1 MRLRIVSGLENF
13 PISRRFPVLSGQE
26 VGLDRFRA
34 QAHQM
39 VERVTIKREAT
50 IKEIAHLAGV
60 GVATVDRVLHGRPNV
75 RPEKV
80 DRVLK
85 AIDHLNGERDRR
97 MVNGHASAMRVTLVA
112 HSGRSFLQ
120 TMVDSAETAA
130 KQLAGTGLHA
140 DLHAVFE
147 PDAQRIA
154 EAIRHAAAS
163 ADGLIVI
170 SFEDPLVHQAVDE
183 VVAAGVAVICVTT
196 DLPATQR
203 LGYVGINQ
211 LHAGRSA
218 AHLMAMILGRR
229 EGDVIIS
236 VGNAFRCQAEREMG
250 FRWYLR
256 ERCPGLAVREIVD
269 VRNDPD
275 VAFHAIK
282 RAFGTQPHP
291 LGIYAVSGGNVGIA
305 RALAELELETPPIF
319 VGHELNRNS
328 RQLLLADRM
337 HAVIDHDAVT
347 EMRWCFEQL
356 QRHRTGAADPK
367 LFVQQPP
374 RLVLREN
381 ID

>member
-1 MRLRIVSGLENF
+1 M
-13 PISRRFPVLSGQE
+13 
-26 VGLDRFRA
+26 
-34 QAHQM
+34 
-39 VERVTIKREAT
+39 TIKREAT
-50 IKEIAHLAGV
+50 IKEIAHRAGV
-60 GVATVDRVLHGRPNV
+60 GVATVDRVIHGRPNV

-80 DRVLK
+80 DRVRK
-85 AIDHLNGERDRR
+85 AIEHLNGERDRR
-97 MVNGHASAMRVTLVA
+97 MVDPHSSSMRVALVA

-120 TMVDSAETAA
+120 TMMDSAATAA
-130 KQLAGTGLHA
+130 KELAGARLHA
-140 DLHAVFE
+140 ELHAVAE

-154 EAIRHAAAS
+154 GTIRDAAA
-163 ADGLIVI
+163 AAQGLVVV
-170 SFEDPLVHQAVDE
+170 SFEDPLVHGAVDE
-183 VVAAGVAVICVTT
+183 VVAGGVPVVCVTT

-218 AHLMAMILGRR
+218 AHLMAMILGRP
-229 EGDVIIS
+229 EGDVVIS
-236 VGNAFRCQAEREMG
+236 VGNTFRCQAEREMG

-282 RAFGTQPHP
+282 KAFATKPHP
-291 LGIYAVSGGNVGIA
+291 LGIYAVSGGNLGIA
-305 RALAELELETPPIF
+305 RALAELELDAPPIF
-319 VGHELNRNS
+319 IGHELNPNS
-328 RQLLLADRM
+328 RQLLLEDRM
-337 HAVIDHDAVT
+337 HAVIDHDTVS

-356 QRHRTGAADPK
+356 RRHRAGNQDPK

>member
-1 MRLRIVSGLENF
+1 
-13 PISRRFPVLSGQE
+13 
-26 VGLDRFRA
+26 
-34 QAHQM
+34 
-39 VERVTIKREAT
+39 VERVTIKRDAT

-85 AIDHLNGERDRR
+85 AIQHLNGERDRR
-97 MVNGHASAMRVTLVA
+97 MVNGHASAMRVALVA

-120 TMVDSAETAA
+120 TMVESAATAA
-130 KQLAGTGLHA
+130 KELAATGLHA
-140 DLHAVFE
+140 ELHAVVE

-154 EAIRHAAAS
+154 DAIRDAAAS
-163 ADGLIVI
+163 AEGLVVI

-183 VVAAGVAVICVTT
+183 VVAAGVAVICVAT

-211 LHAGRSA
+211 LQAGRCA
-218 AHLMAMILGRR
+218 AHLMALILGRP
-229 EGDVIIS
+229 EGDVVIS
-236 VGNAFRCQAEREMG
+236 VGNTFRCQAEREMG

-256 ERCPGLAVREIVD
+256 EKCPGLAVREIVD

-282 RAFGTQPHP
+282 RAFASAPRP

-337 HAVIDHDAVT
+337 HAVIDHDTVT

-356 QRHRTGAADPK
+356 RRHRAGALDPK

>member
-1 MRLRIVSGLENF
+1 LVGFALKRIK
-13 PISRRFPVLSGQE
+13 
-26 VGLDRFRA
+26 
-34 QAHQM
+34 M

-80 DRVLK
+80 NRVLK
-85 AIDHLNGERDRR
+85 AIEHLNGERDRR
-97 MVNGHASAMRVTLVA
+97 MVNGHVSPLRVALVA

-120 TMVDSAETAA
+120 TIVNSAETAA
-130 KQLAGTGLHA
+130 NQLAGTGLRA
-140 DLHAVFE
+140 DLHAVVE

-154 EAIRHAAAS
+154 EAIRQAAAS
-163 ADGLIVI
+163 AEGVIVV

-183 VVAAGVAVICVTT
+183 VVAAGVPVICATT
-196 DLPATQR
+196 DLPATHR

-211 LHAGRSA
+211 LQAGRSA

-229 EGDVIIS
+229 EGNVIIS
-236 VGNAFRCQAEREMG
+236 VGNTFRCQAEREMG

-282 RAFGTQPHP
+282 KAFAAKPSP

-305 RALAELELETPPIF
+305 RALAELELDTPPIF
-319 VGHELNRNS
+319 VGHELNPNS
-328 RQLLLADRM
+328 RQLLLDDRM
-337 HAVIDHDAVT
+337 HAVIDHDTVT

-356 QRHRTGAADPK
+356 RRQRAGAADPK

>member
-1 MRLRIVSGLENF
+1 MYPPCGGQGGEFALA
-13 PISRRFPVLSGQE
+13 SRVLLGGRASR
-26 VGLDRFRA
+26 LDRPGPERINK
-34 QAHQM
+34 

-60 GVATVDRVLHGRPNV
+60 GVATVDRVIHGRPNV

-80 DRVLK
+80 VRVRK
-85 AIDHLNGERDRR
+85 AIEHLNGERDRR
-97 MVNGHASAMRVTLVA
+97 MARGRSGGMRVALVA

-120 TMVDSAETAA
+120 TMVESAEIAA
-130 KQLAGTGLHA
+130 QELASSGLQA
-140 DLHAVFE
+140 ELQAVVE
-147 PDAQRIA
+147 PDAGRIA
-154 EAIRHAAAS
+154 DTIRAAAVT
-163 ADGLIVI
+163 AEGLVVI
-170 SFEDPLVHQAVDE
+170 SFEDPLVHRAVDDA
-183 VVAAGVAVICVTT
+183 VAGGVAVICVAT

-211 LHAGRSA
+211 LQAGRTA
-218 AHLMAMILGRR
+218 AHLMAMILGRAQ
-229 EGDVIIS
+229 GDVVIS
-236 VGNAFRCQAEREMG
+236 VGNTFRCQAEREMG

-282 RAFGTQPHP
+282 KAFATKPHP
-291 LGIYAVSGGNVGIA
+291 LGIYAISGGNLGIA
-305 RALAELELETPPIF
+305 RALAELELERPPIF
-319 VGHELNRNS
+319 IGHELNPNS

-337 HAVIDHDAVT
+337 HAVIDHDTVT

-356 QRHRTGAADPK
+356 RRHRAGAADPK
-367 LFVQQPP
+367 LFAQQPP

>member
-1 MRLRIVSGLENF
+1 M
-13 PISRRFPVLSGQE
+13 
-26 VGLDRFRA
+26 
-34 QAHQM
+34 
-39 VERVTIKREAT
+39 TIKREAT
-50 IKEIAHLAGV
+50 IKEIAHVAGV
-60 GVATVDRVLHGRPNV
+60 GVATVDRVIHGRPNV

-85 AIDHLNGERDRR
+85 AIRHLNGERDRR
-97 MVNGHASAMRVTLVA
+97 MINGHPGSMRAALVA
-112 HSGRSFLQ
+112 HSGRTFLQ
-120 TMVDSAETAA
+120 TMVDSAEAAA
-130 KQLAGTGLHA
+130 KEVAGSGLNA
-140 DLHAVFE
+140 DLHAVVE

-154 EAIRHAAAS
+154 NTIRDAAAT
-163 ADGLIVI
+163 AEGLIVI
-170 SFEDPLVHQAVDE
+170 SFEDPLVHRAVDE
-183 VVAAGVAVICVTT
+183 VVAAGVPVVCVTT

-211 LHAGRSA
+211 LQAGRSA

-256 ERCPGLAVREIVD
+256 EHCPGLSVREIVD

-282 RAFGTQPHP
+282 RAFAIEPQP
-291 LGIYAVSGGNVGIA
+291 LGVYAVSGGNVGIA
-305 RALAELELETPPIF
+305 RALAELELDTPPVFI
-319 VGHELNRNS
+319 GHELNANS
-328 RQLLLADRM
+328 RQLLLEDCM
-337 HAVIDHDAVT
+337 HAVIDHDTLT

-356 QRHRTGAADPK
+356 RRHRAGAADPK

>member
-1 MRLRIVSGLENF
+1 
-13 PISRRFPVLSGQE
+13 
-26 VGLDRFRA
+26 
-34 QAHQM
+34 
-39 VERVTIKREAT
+39 VERVTIRREAT

-60 GVATVDRVLHGRPNV
+60 GVATVDRVIHGRPNV

-85 AIDHLNGERDRR
+85 AIRHLNGERTRR
-97 MVNGHASAMRVTLVA
+97 MASAVGSGTRVALVA
-112 HSGRSFLQ
+112 HSGRTFLQ
-120 TMVDSAETAA
+120 TVLESAESAA
-130 KQLAGTGLHA
+130 GELAIGGLQA
-140 DLHAVFE
+140 DLHAVVE
-147 PDAQRIA
+147 PDAERIA
-154 EAIRHAAAS
+154 EVIREAAAG
-163 ADGLIVI
+163 AEGLVVV
-170 SFEDPLVHQAVDE
+170 SFEDPLVHRAVDE
-183 VVAAGVAVICVTT
+183 VVAAGVPVICVTT

-211 LHAGRSA
+211 LQAGRSA
-218 AHLMAMILGRR
+218 AHLMTLILGRP
-229 EGDVIIS
+229 EGDVIVS
-236 VGNAFRCQAEREMG
+236 VGNTFRCQAEREMG

-282 RAFGTQPHP
+282 KAFATRPHP

-305 RALAELELETPPIF
+305 RALAELELEAPPVFI
-319 VGHELNRNS
+319 GHELNRNS
-328 RQLLLADRM
+328 RQLLLEDRM
-337 HAVIDHDAVT
+337 HAVIDHDTVS

-356 QRHRTGAADPK
+356 QRHRAGATHPK